1 MISHPYWAKYLN
13 QATKLGKNLGKD
25 AIMLKLTDAD
35 VKLLNALQ
43 ENCRLTSEQLGDIC
57 GLSPTAALKR
67 VKRLRAEGVITKEV
81 AVIAPKKV
89 GLSVL
94 AIVMVTLERE
104 SKHTIDSFKKDIR
117 NAGQIVNGYYVTG
130 DADFVLTIAAH
141 SMDEYE
147 EFTRDFFYDRHK
159 IKSFKT
165 LVVLDAIKVGGAVS
179 V

>member
-1 MISHPYWAKYLN
+1 MFKFDH
-13 QATKLGKNLGKD
+13 
-25 AIMLKLTDAD
+25 AD
-35 VKLLNALQ
+35 KKLLQALQ
-43 ENCRLTSEQLGDIC
+43 ANCRLTSDQLSEAC

-67 VKRLRAEGVITKEV
+67 VKQLRSEGVITKEV

-89 GLSVL
+89 GLNVL

-117 NAGQIVNGYYVTG
+117 KAEQIVNGYYVTG
-130 DADFVLTIAAH
+130 DADFVLTIAVS
-141 SMDEYE
+141 SMDDYE

-165 LVVLDAIKVGGAVS
+165 LVVLDPVKTHAQLPINFMAE
-179 V
+179 